1 MFVIRKS
8 LVAVLAVAVISTG
21 IGGWKFPDLK
31 SALKIQSTP
40 EISKQAEAHILH
52 GDKAGGGHL
61 HGTGKPCKTEF
72 PANWDADD
80 IIANVRKV
88 AANDNLPW
96 KQQKN
101 GYHVAAQTIDDVRVR
116 VVLDE
121 DKDGVVTAYPLD
133 GKMNVCKTRSS
144 GKKAR
149 NAKAKRPAR
158 AQVEETAQNTAPQ
171 KSYNFNR

>member
-1 MFVIRKS
+1 MFVVRKS
-8 LVAVLAVAVISTG
+8 LIAVLAIAVISTG
-21 IGGWKFPDLK
+21 IGGWNFPDLK
-31 SALKIQSTP
+31 SALKIQSAP
-40 EISKQAEAHILH
+40 EISKQAQAHILH

-72 PANWDADD
+72 PASWDEKD
-80 IIANVRKV
+80 ILNNVRKV
-88 AANDNLPW
+88 AANDNLSW

-101 GYHVAAQTIDDVRVR
+101 GYHVAVQTVDDVRIR

-121 DKDGVVTAYPLD
+121 AKDGVVTAYPLD
-133 GKMNVCKTRSS
+133 GKMNVCQTRSS

-149 NAKAKRPAR
+149 NAKARRPVA
-158 AQVEETAQNTAPQ
+158 AQVEETAQNTVPQ